1 MEKKKKLKKKKETH
15 PHQLTANHRR
25 PPTQIPLQT
34 LPYLLTTQIH
44 KIKSIP
50 LTNQES
56 KPKIE

>member
-1 MEKKKKLKKKKETH
+1 MKKKKKKKNSSPPT
-15 PHQLTANHRR
+15 HRR